1 MICGRGSSSQGL
13 TVTIRKDP
21 QTREFVL
28 QGGALVMSDG
38 GICCIDEF
46 DKIGESSQTAI
57 LEAMQQQ
64 TISVA
69 KAGIV
74 CQLKA
79 RASLLVAAN
88 PLKSKYDLSKSV
100 VENIN
105 LSPALLSRFDLIYVI
120 IDMPSKLY
128 DKKIAHHILSMYSS
142 SDQFISNVP
151 ILPNQLLRYISF
163 ARDYIQPK
171 ISL

>member
-1 MICGRGSSSQGL
+1 
-13 TVTIRKDP
+13 
-21 QTREFVL
+21 
-28 QGGALVMSDG
+28 
-38 GICCIDEF
+38 
-46 DKIGESSQTAI
+46 
-57 LEAMQQQ
+57 
-64 TISVA
+64 VA

-142 SDQFISNVP
+142 SDQFISNIP